1 MLTDTAYINLR
12 QVGPPAS
19 LASQLLQGWGKT
31 ANMGR
36 QENRFREQA
45 RSHRKAKQR
54 SCPRRSRPTQQ

>member
-19 LASQLLQGWGKT
+19 LASQLPQGWGKT
-31 ANMGR
+31 GNMGR

-45 RSHRKAKQR
+45 RSHRKAMQR
-54 SCPRRSRPTQQ
+54 SCPTQH